1 MNTTAVAANVVTVLQ
16 GAGKVSKDEVV
27 AVLVGMCDVLQASY
41 KGRLAIMVPRSPST
55 VSPRWMTVYA
65 WQIVELCD
73 RHGRTE
79 TQVMEA
85 LTTVLAK

>member
-41 KGRLAIMVPRSPST
+41 KGRRAIRVPRSPST